1 MMTQDQKNKIA
12 TVLAYMCEYYS
23 KSLSKPAI
31 QMMVEDLADL
41 DFQQVYDAFGTY
53 RKDPR
58 NSQFPLPAKIREV
71 INPAIDK
78 RNVAVELA
86 YRIDKAIS
94 KHGYNWVDGYYSE
107 KGNYWNDNKGN
118 TFSTFKEAVISELG
132 EIGWHAICSRGGWS
146 RVSSSANE
154 MQEGQF
160 ISQMR
165 DQIQATIT
173 LKEQGVDVAR
183 IGMPSAGSSLQI
195 EQGLQSSKDVLSLIS
210 SKSEEKNEDVG
221 RS

>member
-71 INPAIDK
+71 INPAIEK

-86 YRIDKAIS
+86 YKVDKAI
-94 KHGYNWVDGYYSE
+94 KDHGYNWVDGYYSE
-107 KGNYWNDNKGN
+107 NGNYWIGKDKQV
-118 TFSTFKEAVISELG
+118 FRSFKEAVVSELG
-132 EIGWHAICSRGGWS
+132 EIGWHAICSRGGWANLS
-146 RVSSSANE
+146 ASANK

-165 DQIQATIT
+165 DQIQATIV

-183 IGMPSAGSSLQI
+183 IGMPSKESPLGIGS
-195 EQGLQSSKDVLSLIS
+195 GLESPKDVLNLIT
-210 SKSEEKNEDVG
+210 SKSEEK
-221 RS
+221 